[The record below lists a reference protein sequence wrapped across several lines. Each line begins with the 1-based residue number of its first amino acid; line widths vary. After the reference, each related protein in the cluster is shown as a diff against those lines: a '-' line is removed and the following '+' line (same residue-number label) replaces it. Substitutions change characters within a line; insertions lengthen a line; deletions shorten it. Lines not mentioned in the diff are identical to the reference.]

1 MVKSNSTVKWL
12 IDHLRLAQNGGTIEG
27 SDVERRLWNAMVI
40 AEKETGCDP
49 VRGAHLTKSDDGS
62 DIFVVSFSYFSIAV
76 LGLVEALHG
85 HVRWVAIL
93 GQGEVPEAKKHM
105 HSAAK
110 ILMGTLDDFLVQICE
125 YSKEFDG
132 AIRAEID
139 PENASDEDNDNG
151 L

>member
-12 IDHLRLAQNGGTIEG
+12 IDHLRLTQNGGTIEG
-27 SDVERRLWNAMVI
+27 SDVERRLWDAVVI

-76 LGLVEALHG
+76 FGLVEALHG
-85 HVRWVAIL
+85 HVRWGAIL
-93 GQGEVPEAKKHM
+93 GQGEVPEAEKHM
-105 HSAAK
+105 HSAAEV
-110 ILMGTLDDFLVQICE
+110 LMAPLDRFLVKICE
-125 YSKEFDG
+125 YSKTFDG

-139 PENASDEDNDNG
+139 PENSRDNDNG